1 MPNTP
6 NTVAAFVCATAL
18 WVMFA
23 VAASYDLV
31 KSPAGEPWVVT
42 ERMPSRLSLVRA
54 QVPFQTATAAQK

>member
-1 MPNTP
+1 MP

-31 KSPAGEPWVVT
+31 KRAAGEPWVVT
-42 ERMPSRLSLVRA
+42 ASEKMPSTRFRGELIHDSS
-54 QVPFQTATAAQK
+54 

>member
-1 MPNTP
+1 MP

-31 KSPAGEPWVVT
+31 KRPAGEPWVVT
-42 ERMPSRLSLVRA
+42 ASERMPVA
-54 QVPFQTATAAQK
+54 

>member
-1 MPNTP
+1 MA

-23 VAASYDLV
+23 VAA
-31 KSPAGEPWVVT
+31 PAGEPWVVT
-42 ERMPSRLSLVRA
+42 ASERMPSRSSLVRA